1 MIPRKQEG
9 IMGSLVAYFS
19 YEEQNSVRKGNTMM
33 VAEKIA
39 AITGSDI
46 LRIEPREKY
55 SSDYDEC
62 CRRAKAEID
71 GNLRPEIINH
81 LQTLDAYDVI
91 YIGFPIWYRSYPRVI
106 ATFIDS
112 LDFTG
117 RKVRPF
123 CTNEEGAF
131 GMAEMELESLIRR
144 HGGEIGPGLA
154 IRGQD
159 AATCDDTIRHWVDK
173 A

>member
-1 MIPRKQEG
+1 MVEHKQEG

-19 YEEQNSVRKGNTMM
+19 YEEQNSAKKGNTMV

-46 LRIEPREKY
+46 MRIEPKERY

-71 GNLRPEIINH
+71 GNLRPEIISH
-81 LQTLDAYDVI
+81 LQTLDAYDTI

-106 ATFIDS
+106 ATFIDR

-117 RKVRPF
+117 KKVRPF

-131 GMAEMELESLIRR
+131 GMAAMELESLVKR
-144 HGGEIGPGLA
+144 HGGELEQGIA
-154 IRGQD
+154 IKGQD
-159 AATCDDTIRHWVDK
+159 VATCDDAIRRWVK
-173 A
+173 

>member
-1 MIPRKQEG
+1 
-9 IMGSLVAYFS
+9 MGSLVAYFS
-19 YEEQNSVRKGNTMM
+19 YEGQNSAKKGNTMI

-39 AITGSDI
+39 AITGADI
-46 LRIEPREKY
+46 LRVEPKEKY
-55 SSDYDEC
+55 PADYEEC

-71 GNLRPEIINH
+71 GNLRPEIVGH
-81 LQTLDAYDVI
+81 LQTLDAYDTI

-117 RKVRPF
+117 MKVRLF

-131 GMAEMELESLIRR
+131 GLADMELETLVKRR
-144 HGGEIGPGLA
+144 GGTMEKGLV
-154 IRGQD
+154 IKGQD
-159 AATCDDTIRHWVDK
+159 AASCDDAIRRWVG
-173 A
+173 